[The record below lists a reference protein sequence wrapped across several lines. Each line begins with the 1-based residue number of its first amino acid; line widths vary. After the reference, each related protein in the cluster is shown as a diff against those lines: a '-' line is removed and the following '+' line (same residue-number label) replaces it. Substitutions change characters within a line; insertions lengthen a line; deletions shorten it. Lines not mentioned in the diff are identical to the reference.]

1 MDTSLLLEL
10 KDIVIPTLDKKQ
22 IILNQTSF
30 GIEEGSIHAIV
41 GPNGSGKSTLAYT
54 IMGLGHYNASQ
65 GKIIFDGIDITDLN
79 ITERAK
85 LGITLAWQEPA
96 RIEGL
101 SIPKYISLGIKDKS
115 NANEKILEALQIVNL
130 EPETYMNRY
139 IDESLSGGERK
150 RIELAAAIAMRPR
163 LIILDEPDSGLDMIV
178 IDDFLNIFNKIKE
191 LNMTILL
198 ITHREDI
205 GMVADYGTLIW
216 RGQHLLT
223 DVFPKVMVRYCA
235 KAGLKEFCK
244 RTLCDEN
251 GKCSAFDD
259 DYIDRI
265 FREEGLS

>member
-1 MDTSLLLEL
+1 MILEV
-10 KDIVIPTLDKKQ
+10 KDLTIPTLDQ
-22 IILNQTSF
+22 ECVIINKVSF
-30 GIEEGSIHAIV
+30 GVKERSIHAII

-54 IMGLGHYNASQ
+54 IMGLPNYKPSA
-65 GKIIFDGIDITDLN
+65 GKIYFDGIDITNLS

-96 RIEGL
+96 RIDGL
-101 SIPKYISLGIKDKS
+101 SIPKYISLGIKDKE
-115 NANEKILEALQIVNL
+115 NTKDLIREALEIVNL
-130 EPETYMNRY
+130 EPERYMKRT

-150 RIELAAAIAMRPR
+150 RVELAAAIAMRPR
-163 LIILDEPDSGLDMIV
+163 LIILDEPDSGLDFIV
-178 IDDFLNIFNKIKE
+178 IEDFLNIFGKIKG

-216 RGQHLLT
+216 RGDSLLT
-223 DVFPKVMVRYCA
+223 DEFPKVMLKYCA

-244 RTLCDEN
+244 RKLFN
-251 GKCSAFDD
+251 GKEACFDE

-265 FREEGLS
+265 FREEQDL

>member
-1 MDTSLLLEL
+1 MLLEL
-10 KDIVIPTLDKKQ
+10 ENVTIPTLDQ
-22 IILNQTSF
+22 RCVIVNNVSF
-30 GIEEGSIHAIV
+30 GIKEGSIHAII

-54 IMGLGHYNASQ
+54 IMGLESYKVSD
-65 GKIIFDGIDITDLN
+65 GKIYFGGKDITHLSL
-79 ITERAK
+79 TERAK

-101 SIPKYISLGIKDKS
+101 TVKKYISLGIKDGISVK
-115 NANEKILEALQIVNL
+115 EKVFEALNTVNL
-130 EPETYMNRY
+130 EPERYVNRN

-178 IDDFLNIFNKIKE
+178 IEDFLNIFEKIKK
-191 LNMTILL
+191 LKMTILL

-205 GMVADYGTLIW
+205 GMVADYGTLLW
-216 RGQHLLT
+216 RGDALMT
-223 DVFPKVMVRYCA
+223 DEFPRVMVRYCA

-244 RTLCDEN
+244 RALFKN
-251 GKCSAFDD
+251 GGKCFDD